1 MKKLFVCGLLMAVV
15 LTACQNKGIEVLTQ
29 SRSKAFTAIV
39 EESFT
44 DDTKTSMDGDG
55 NVLWKKGDQV
65 SLFAGSTVN
74 EQYQVS
80 DDSDGKTSASLNK
93 VTGGGF
99 VAGTDIDNNVAFYP
113 YASAAGIT
121 KSESNY
127 IISDITLPATQ
138 SYAAGSFGNGAFPMV
153 AVTGS
158 TEDMTLK
165 FKNVLGGLK
174 LQLKGTA
181 TITSISVSGNNNEI
195 LCGASEVTTTYGG
208 VPSVSLSDASARTV
222 TLDCGAGVALNTETA
237 TPFIIALPPMTMEG
251 GFTVVVTD
259 SDGQQMEIKTTRT
272 QPIPR
277 SNLLRMPAVTYE
289 GTSPEVVV
297 PEMVDLGLSV
307 KWASFNL
314 GAASPEE
321 YGDYYSWGETEVKSI
336 YEWSTYKY
344 GDASNNALTKYCYD
358 SRYGY
363 NGYTDGRT
371 VLDMSDDVARLKLG
385 ESWRMAT
392 KAEWTELQNQC
403 TWSWTKQN
411 GVNGYK
417 VTSKTNGNSIFLPAA
432 GRRIGTSPNDVG
444 SYLYYWSSSLSS
456 YITFDAWTALSV
468 YSGVYWYSLSRYYG
482 ESIRPVYDSAIH
494 VTAISLDHSDLTFTE
509 LSTVQTL
516 TAEVTPS
523 DATNKNVTWSS
534 SNTAVATVAQDGK
547 VTSVGYGT
555 ATITATTE
563 DSGLTATCEVRVITL
578 PEGPVDLGLSVK
590 WASCNV
596 GASSPEE
603 YGDYFAWGETEAKSI
618 YDWSTYKW
626 CAGSNSSITKY
637 CNNANY
643 GNEGFTDNKIVLD
656 VEDDVARVKLGG
668 KWRIPIDAEFVEL
681 WNTEGNP
688 NYKWEWKTIN
698 NHNGWHITYLVNGNS
713 IFLPAAGWRDGNYS
727 YYTGNHG
734 DYMASQLSTTNSDV
748 AWGMNFDSGVITYGH
763 YSRSSGRSVRPVYDE
778 SIIPLDTNVEFEDT
792 KFKAYCLANF
802 DKDGDG
808 EVSHKEALDVEAIDI
823 YCGNMNSLKGIE
835 WFINL
840 KRLICGWNNLTSL
853 DVSHNTALIYLGC
866 EQNKLSSLD
875 VSHNTALQKLECYSN
890 QLTNLDVSKN
900 LLLTHFTCGW
910 NQLTSID
917 VSHNTALTIF
927 GCDANPLKVLDV
939 SHNTALTT
947 LGCYRNEL
955 KNLDISHNA
964 ELQELVCFANE
975 LTNLDI
981 SHNTKLIK
989 IECNGN
995 CLASIDVSKNIAL
1008 TQLDCRTNQLT
1019 SLDISNNA
1027 ALTDLWCSSNPSL
1040 SVLWM
1045 KRNQNI
1051 STLDYDSSITN
1062 IKYVDDFSQ
1071 SAAVDLGL
1079 SVKWGSCN
1087 IGATTPE
1094 EYGNYYAWGET
1105 APKSKYNWSKYK
1117 YCNGNYNTLTKY
1129 CSKSTYGLLG
1139 YTDSKAVLDQKDD
1152 VAHVELGGNW
1162 RMPTDA
1168 EWTELLEQCTWSW
1181 TTRNEINGYLVTS
1194 KANGNSIF
1202 LPAAGAMNHTGL
1214 HDDGSFG
1221 DYWSSSLYAENPDH
1235 ALGIYF
1241 GSSVSLESIDIR
1253 YYGQSIRPVS
1263 DESIIMVSSIELSP
1277 TEGELKKWQHIQ
1289 LSATVYPANASQRGV
1304 KWSSSNESVAAVDE
1318 SGLVTAY
1325 CEGTATISATS
1336 IDGGFTATCSLTVLP
1351 SESVPAPKVVD
1362 LGLSVKWASFNIGA
1376 SSPEEYGDY
1385 YAWGEITVKSN
1396 YDWATYKYCNGSNIT
1411 LTKYC
1416 SNSSN
1421 GYNGYTDS
1429 KTVLDMSD
1437 DVARVKLGGRWRIP
1451 TDAEWTELREKCT
1464 WTWTTKNGVY
1474 GYRVTGI
1481 INGNSIFLP
1490 IAGYRGGTSLYDVH
1504 NFGNYWSSSLYSL
1517 DPDCARCVSLY
1528 FDGVYGGSGNRS
1540 IGLSVRP
1547 VTE

>member
-44 DDTKTSMDGDG
+44 DDTKTSMDGAG

-138 SYAAGSFGNGAFPMV
+138 SYAAGSFGNGTFPMV

-208 VPSVSLSDASARTV
+208 VPSISLSDASAKTV
-222 TLDCGAGVALNTETA
+222 TMNCGAGVALNTETA
-237 TPFIIALPPMTMEG
+237 TSFIIELTPMTMEG

-259 SDGQQMEIKTTRT
+259 SEGKQMEIKTTRSQT
-272 QPIPR
+272 IPR

-297 PEMVDLGLSV
+297 PEM
-307 KWASFNL
+307 
-314 GAASPEE
+314 
-321 YGDYYSWGETEVKSI
+321 
-336 YEWSTYKY
+336 
-344 GDASNNALTKYCYD
+344 
-358 SRYGY
+358 
-363 NGYTDGRT
+363 
-371 VLDMSDDVARLKLG
+371 
-385 ESWRMAT
+385 
-392 KAEWTELQNQC
+392 
-403 TWSWTKQN
+403 
-411 GVNGYK
+411 
-417 VTSKTNGNSIFLPAA
+417 
-432 GRRIGTSPNDVG
+432 
-444 SYLYYWSSSLSS
+444 
-456 YITFDAWTALSV
+456 
-468 YSGVYWYSLSRYYG
+468 
-482 ESIRPVYDSAIH
+482 
-494 VTAISLDHSDLTFTE
+494 
-509 LSTVQTL
+509 
-516 TAEVTPS
+516 
-523 DATNKNVTWSS
+523 
-534 SNTAVATVAQDGK
+534 
-547 VTSVGYGT
+547 
-555 ATITATTE
+555 
-563 DSGLTATCEVRVITL
+563 
-578 PEGPVDLGLSVK
+578 VDLGLSVK

-643 GNEGFTDNKIVLD
+643 GHEGFTDNKIVLD
-656 VEDDVARVKLGG
+656 AEDDVARVKLGG
-668 KWRIPIDAEFVEL
+668 KWRIPIDAEFIEL

-713 IFLPAAGWRDGNYS
+713 IFLPAAGRRNGNYS

-808 EVSHKEALDVEAIDI
+808 EVSHKEALDVEVIDI

-840 KRLICGWNNLTSL
+840 KRLRCGWNNLTSL

-866 EQNKLSSLD
+866 EQNKLTSLD

-947 LGCYRNEL
+947 LACYRNEL
-955 KNLDISHNA
+955 KNLDISHNS

-1051 STLDYDSSITN
+1051 STLDYDSSITT

-1105 APKSKYNWSKYK
+1105 ETKSKYYWSTYK
-1117 YCNGNYNTLTKY
+1117 YCNGSETTMTKY
-1129 CSKSTYGLLG
+1129 CTNSSYGYNG
-1139 YTDSKAVLDQKDD
+1139 FTDNKTVLDLSDD
-1152 VAHVELGGNW
+1152 AARVKLGGSW

-1168 EWTELLEQCTWSW
+1168 EWTELRNNCTWTW
-1181 TTRNEINGYLVTS
+1181 TTQNGVNGYKVTS
-1194 KANGNSIF
+1194 KTNGNSIF
-1202 LPAAGAMNHTGL
+1202 LPAAGYRYGPSLYNV
-1214 HDDGSFG
+1214 GSYCNF
-1221 DYWSSSLYAENPDH
+1221 WSSTLYTDSPSGAWQVYFYSS
-1235 ALGIYF
+1235 GISRN
-1241 GSSVSLESIDIR
+1241 GSTR
-1253 YYGQSIRPVS
+1253 YIGKSIRPVL
-1263 DESIIMVSSIELSP
+1263 E
-1277 TEGELKKWQHIQ
+1277 
-1289 LSATVYPANASQRGV
+1289 
-1304 KWSSSNESVAAVDE
+1304 
-1318 SGLVTAY
+1318 
-1325 CEGTATISATS
+1325 
-1336 IDGGFTATCSLTVLP
+1336 
-1351 SESVPAPKVVD
+1351 
-1362 LGLSVKWASFNIGA
+1362 
-1376 SSPEEYGDY
+1376 
-1385 YAWGEITVKSN
+1385 
-1396 YDWATYKYCNGSNIT
+1396 
-1411 LTKYC
+1411 
-1416 SNSSN
+1416 
-1421 GYNGYTDS
+1421 
-1429 KTVLDMSD
+1429 
-1437 DVARVKLGGRWRIP
+1437 
-1451 TDAEWTELREKCT
+1451 
-1464 WTWTTKNGVY
+1464 
-1474 GYRVTGI
+1474 
-1481 INGNSIFLP
+1481 
-1490 IAGYRGGTSLYDVH
+1490 
-1504 NFGNYWSSSLYSL
+1504 
-1517 DPDCARCVSLY
+1517 
-1528 FDGVYGGSGNRS
+1528 
-1540 IGLSVRP
+1540 
-1547 VTE
+1547 